1 MMSDSKGDRGM
12 IIQNASA
19 LVLRI
24 GVFSSAIVMLI
35 GIAFSFRH
43 GTADVARMRS
53 DGFDINL
60 RHMCIG
66 IIHGRGKSIIE
77 AGILMLV
84 LTPIMRVAA
93 SMILFAFAERDWLY
107 AAITLGVLI
116 LTLTG
121 LLLL

>member
-1 MMSDSKGDRGM
+1 VSESSGDQGL

-19 LVLRI
+19 LILRI
-24 GVFSSAIVMLI
+24 GVFTSAVVMLVGI
-35 GIAFSFRH
+35 GFSFHH
-43 GTADVARMRS
+43 GTADIARMSS

-60 RHMCIG
+60 RHMCVG

-77 AGILMLV
+77 AGILLLV

-107 AAITLGVLI
+107 AGITLGVLI

-121 LLLL
+121 LIFV